1 MALLALL
8 FLSVTAAE
16 PPPVPDPFGLGE
28 RLALIDHLQE
38 AYGIVVAPGSDL
50 DAVRRRYAEAWAART
65 SVSEDP
71 FERDERNRLRD
82 HLARAYGVTAAE
94 EATLAEL
101 KALLAA
107 QTPVERSYR
116 LSQVDGARGALP
128 TTDRPPPG
136 GAAATDGPSLR
147 AIDPPAAA
155 AATPALAAWKA
166 RDLAPFAEGIRRVL
180 VWEGGGQGVICVQV
194 GDPGAVDFDGGCAYF
209 AQQVRQAG
217 PAVSK
222 RAVYLIGHGGGRTV
236 AGAELD
242 DLLRTHREYLETLGG
257 EAEAV
262 RIDVLVV
269 ASCSKGGAQQMGD
282 VADGLGYV
290 PLRRVATSRR
300 TYANLPTV
308 IAATAGVLA
317 HNGTAPFRAA
327 YRFREGDLEAASTGE
342 VGPAKT
348 GDLQVFRVGITPE
361 GRLEVVPQG

>member
-1 MALLALL
+1 MVRLALVVL
-8 FLSVTAAE
+8 VATAAAAAE

-38 AYGIVVAPGSDL
+38 DYGIAVPPGSDL
-50 DAVRRRYAEAWAART
+50 DALRRRYHQAWAERQHAD
-65 SVSEDP
+65 EDSL
-71 FERDERNRLRD
+71 ERDERNRLRD
-82 HLARAYGVTAAE
+82 HLAREYGVIAGD
-94 EATLAEL
+94 EASLADL
-101 KALLAA
+101 RALLAQQA
-107 QTPVERSYR
+107 PVERSYR
-116 LSQVDGARGALP
+116 LSQVDGAHGSLPSDRPTPGDAP
-128 TTDRPPPG
+128 TTDGPTLRTTET
-136 GAAATDGPSLR
+136 AAA
-147 AIDPPAAA
+147 PP
-155 AATPALAAWKA
+155 TLAPWKA
-166 RDLAPFAEGIRRVL
+166 KDLPPFAEGIRRVL

-217 PAVSK
+217 PTVTK

-242 DLLRTHREYLETLGG
+242 DLLRTQRTYLETLGG
-257 EAEAV
+257 EAEAG
-262 RIDVLVV
+262 RIDLLVV